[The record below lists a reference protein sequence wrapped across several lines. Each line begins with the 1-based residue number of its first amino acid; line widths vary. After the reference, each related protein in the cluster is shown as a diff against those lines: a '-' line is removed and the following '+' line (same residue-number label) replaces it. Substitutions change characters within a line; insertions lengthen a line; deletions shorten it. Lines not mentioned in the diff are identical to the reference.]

1 MNENIHIIVFTGRH
15 PVLSFFIK
23 QFLKFLD
30 EKSIDHYLVNADDP
44 STYNCDAFD
53 KYAAQPDTVVFMF
66 NNIGAGLKASDDESF
81 WKIHNI
87 PVFNCL
93 VDHPRNFGDTLRNPI
108 CDIYAFA
115 LDPDHITFMKEHYPL
130 LKGIFFSP
138 NGGTDF
144 HGNIPYTDRKI
155 DVLYAG
161 SCQPAVDSYPVVNL
175 FSDNGADYYYQTI
188 LYMLNDP
195 SLSTD
200 DAIALYLKTNNINLS
215 EEEKYYLITLTSNE
229 IEHTLRHKTKLEG
242 IKALD
247 EAGVHVEIFG
257 SSWIDP
263 EYPFSDNITIH
274 EWIDINDLLPMI
286 CNAKISL
293 CFIPWFK
300 KGCSEKNFDAMLNGS
315 LCVTDSSDYLRKNYK
330 DGYNL
335 IFFDLNNPAQMAAD
349 VKWLLDNPQT
359 AAAIAAKG
367 YETASKYDTWDNRFE
382 DILAK
387 MFEVIAGNT

>member
-1 MNENIHIIVFTGRH
+1 
-15 PVLSFFIK
+15 
-23 QFLKFLD
+23 
-30 EKSIDHYLVNADDP
+30 
-44 STYNCDAFD
+44 
-53 KYAAQPDTVVFMF
+53 
-66 NNIGAGLKASDDESF
+66 
-81 WKIHNI
+81 
-87 PVFNCL
+87 
-93 VDHPRNFGDTLRNPI
+93 
-108 CDIYAFA
+108 
-115 LDPDHITFMKEHYPL
+115 
-130 LKGIFFSP
+130 
-138 NGGTDF
+138 
-144 HGNIPYTDRKI
+144 
-155 DVLYAG
+155 
-161 SCQPAVDSYPVVNL
+161 
-175 FSDNGADYYYQTI
+175 
-188 LYMLNDP
+188 MLNDP